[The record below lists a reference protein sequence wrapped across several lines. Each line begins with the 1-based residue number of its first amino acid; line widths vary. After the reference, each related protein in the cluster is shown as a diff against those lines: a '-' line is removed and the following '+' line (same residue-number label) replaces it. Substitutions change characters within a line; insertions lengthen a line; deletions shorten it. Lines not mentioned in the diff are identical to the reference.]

1 MNIHKLRQRTM
12 AALAHLRSIN
22 VQEERDVH
30 TYIDYLEVELKKAHD
45 ENERY
50 VGLEDKWAERTADLL
65 EKVRQLQAR
74 IDLRDNREDIAL
86 LKKIINSSADRSA

>member
-1 MNIHKLRQRTM
+1 M

-22 VQEERDVH
+22 VQMERDVH

-50 VGLEDKWAERTADLL
+50 VGLEDKWAERNADNL
-65 EKVRQLQAR
+65 EKIRQLQAQ
-74 IDLRDNREDIAL
+74 IDLRDNREDLAL
-86 LKKIINSSADRSA
+86 LKKILKDATDRTA